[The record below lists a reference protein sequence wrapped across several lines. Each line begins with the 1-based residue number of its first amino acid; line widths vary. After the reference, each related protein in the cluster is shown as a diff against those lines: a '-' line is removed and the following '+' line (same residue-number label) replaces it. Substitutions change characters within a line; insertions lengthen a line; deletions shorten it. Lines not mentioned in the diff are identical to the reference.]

1 MEKTCSFSKVFVYV
15 LTAVF
20 QCCVIAFH
28 DGSYRDSYAAELDKA
43 GRRSFRFKGEQ
54 FYCRWSL
61 DTAFHEHTMHGFLG

>member
-1 MEKTCSFSKVFVYV
+1 MINFRRKEICVWI

-28 DGSYRDSYAAELDKA
+28 DGSYRDSDAAELDEA

-54 FYCRWSL
+54 FDRRRRL
-61 DTAFHEHTMHGFLG
+61 DTAFHEHTMHGLLG